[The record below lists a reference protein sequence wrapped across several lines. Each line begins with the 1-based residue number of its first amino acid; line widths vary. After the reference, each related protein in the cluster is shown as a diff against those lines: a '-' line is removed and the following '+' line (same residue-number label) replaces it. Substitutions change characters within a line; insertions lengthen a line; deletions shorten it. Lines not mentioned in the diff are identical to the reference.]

1 MLADPLSGETIS
13 AVSNI
18 NMAYLDSSSANAAR
32 QMGAQLGETAFNDMI
47 MGVDIRKYNREHF
60 AQVST
65 VAKGVPT
72 GHLMREMDERMDNL
86 READQLF
93 QEVPANY
100 DQARR
105 SRLAGTPLEDRI
117 IAPDDITLLVALRPE
132 LR

>member
-1 MLADPLSGETIS
+1 MRHHRYQRRDLRFNMINLVVKRAQTGWLGLGPMLADPLSGETIS

-65 VAKGVPT
+65 G
-72 GHLMREMDERMDNL
+72 
-86 READQLF
+86 
-93 QEVPANY
+93 
-100 DQARR
+100 
-105 SRLAGTPLEDRI
+105 
-117 IAPDDITLLVALRPE
+117 
-132 LR
+132 